1 MNRWLFLLF
10 SIKLISADPT
20 PVVLWHGMGD
30 TCCMPYSLGLVK
42 YFLEKQIPDVYVN
55 SIRVGN
61 STIADLENSYF
72 MNPNK
77 QVQYVCDMLA
87 RDPNLQGGFNAIGF
101 SQGSQFL
108 RAVVQRC
115 AHKLPPIKNL
125 ITLGGQ
131 HQGVYGLPHCGAI
144 RHRSCDYVR
153 KLLNYAAYYD
163 WVQSSLVQATYW
175 HDPLDEKTYKQ
186 KSEFLA
192 DINNE
197 REINQTYID
206 NLNRLENLVLV
217 KFDKDTIV
225 QPRETEWFG
234 FYAPGQAKKLLRLQ
248 ETELYL
254 QDRLGLKKMDEAG
267 KLKFLSYPGNHLA
280 FSQEWFISK
289 IIKPYLIGTTE
300 V

>member
-1 MNRWLFLLF
+1 MDIFILKCENAHENYFKF
-10 SIKLISADPT
+10 KSFINIFGSKIK
-20 PVVLWHGMGD
+20 
-30 TCCMPYSLGLVK
+30 
-42 YFLEKQIPDVYVN
+42 
-55 SIRVGN
+55 
-61 STIADLENSYF
+61 
-72 MNPNK
+72 
-77 QVQYVCDMLA
+77 
-87 RDPNLQGGFNAIGF
+87 
-101 SQGSQFL
+101 
-108 RAVVQRC
+108 
-115 AHKLPPIKNL
+115 PPCIF
-125 ITLGGQ
+125 
-131 HQGVYGLPHCGAI
+131 H
-144 RHRSCDYVR
+144 S
-153 KLLNYAAYYD
+153 

-254 QDRLGLKKMDEAG
+254 QVCFEI
-267 KLKFLSYPGNHLA
+267 KLCPIVRGHLVV
-280 FSQEWFISK
+280 K
-289 IIKPYLIGTTE
+289 L
-300 V
+300 